1 MYNTKNIISILVILS
16 MIIVDMSIYIYIS
29 ALPKIGEYFKVQDST
44 VQLTISLYLIGFAI
58 SGLIYGPL
66 SDYYGRCKVMLVG
79 MAIFALASV
88 ICSLVQSIMCLI
100 LIRFIQG
107 FGAGVAGVVGYAAIK
122 DMYSG
127 YECSRVMSKLNMIAA
142 LSPAVAPIIGSNI
155 ISYGYSWRFI
165 FIIISVLSI
174 LIFLLLYLKFKESI
188 NKLTSETDLLR
199 NILKRYIE
207 IFKHYKF
214 LSFIIINSLTIMWSW
229 AYMGNLPF
237 ILIKSMNIST
247 RGYGYFFAIMVTS
260 YIVGNAINRKY
271 VEKVGLKNML
281 LIGLLLPLISD
292 LSLFFLY
299 YQINLTVII
308 MMFFWMVGNIGI
320 AFVMSNSVTFALSEI
335 QEYGLGSA
343 LLAFMQMTFGSIGM
357 SIIGYF
363 NKNNSSIV
371 PNLLLTIACSIVAI
385 VIYLLLHFKLK
396 LNFLKHLKLK
406 V

>member
-1 MYNTKNIISILVILS
+1 

-66 SDYYGRCKVMLVG
+66 SDYYGRRKVMLVG

-88 ICSLVQSIMCLI
+88 ICSLVESIMCLI

>member
-66 SDYYGRCKVMLVG
+66 SDYYGRRKVMLVG

-88 ICSLVQSIMCLI
+88 ICSLVESIMCLI

>member
-16 MIIVDMSIYIYIS
+16 ITIVDTSIDIYVS
-29 ALPKIGEYFKVQDST
+29 ALPKIAEYFKAQDST
-44 VQLTISLYLIGFAI
+44 VQLTISLYLVGFAI

-66 SDYYGRCKVMLVG
+66 SDYYGRRKVMLVG

-88 ICSLVQSIMCLI
+88 ICSLAQSIIYLI

-127 YECSRVMSKLNMIAA
+127 YECSRVISKLNMIVA

-155 ISYGYSWRFI
+155 VSYGYSWRFL

-174 LIFLLLYLKFKESI
+174 LIFLLLYLKFKEPI
-188 NKLTSETDLLR
+188 NKLRCETDLLC

-207 IFKHYKF
+207 IFKYYRF
-214 LSFIIINSLTIMWSW
+214 LGFIIINSLTFMWVW
-229 AYMGNLPF
+229 AYVGNLPF

-247 RGYGYFFAIMVTS
+247 KGYGYFIAIIVTS
-260 YIVGNAINRKY
+260 YVVGSAINRKC
-271 VEKVGLKNML
+271 VEKVGIKNML

-308 MMFFWMVGNIGI
+308 MMSFWIVSNIGL
-320 AFVMSNSVTFALSEI
+320 ALVMSNNATSALSEI

-343 LLAFMQMTFGSIGM
+343 LLTFMQMTFGSIGM